1 MPDIPHRIRPGTRI
15 QFVDSEKPGHIYNGT
30 VIGQDDDGDRLS
42 YEVEYWRGDVRE
54 GYVKKNRIVHAEEIF
69 EIF

>member
-1 MPDIPHRIRPGTRI
+1 MPNRITPGTRI
-15 QFVDSEKPGHIYNGT
+15 QFVDPENPDHICNGT

-42 YEVEYWRGDVRE
+42 YEVEYWKGRHTE
-54 GYVKKNRIVHAEEIF
+54 GYVKVNRIVHAEEIF